1 MDPSQVPLDF
11 LGSGDLSRSKKIPE
25 IYARL
30 KMQNFSGRSWSIR
43 FWNFDFSVLFF
54 RLYVLSK
61 LFRKGSKIVIFWV
74 TPKESKNIR
83 AGQIGSPSD
92 LLRGRGAAVR
102 PIGRCSS
109 TGTLVMEVERRGTS
123 PPETESH
130 SQPIEGQLENHSLNP
145 ALPSLILHPHG
156 ALPGSILGTSRTLL
170 LLQQKYVHPSYD
182 WLFQFDLW
190 SFSNSSFFFH
200 SKVFVVVFLKKK
212 LCYQFLRCFFGWN
225 FFFEMFH
232 VCNSYCG

>member
-123 PPETESH
+123 PPETECH

-200 SKVFVVVFLKKK
+200 SKVFVVVVFFLKIMLSILEVLFWVK
-212 LCYQFLRCFFGWN
+212 
-225 FFFEMFH
+225 FFFWD
-232 VCNSYCG
+232 VSCL